1 MWGKLE
7 LNNIGMKFM
16 GRGAESA
23 LQQSNGM
30 EKERHENI
38 LRMAI
43 EYFALLHRGEQLDSQ
58 LPPMGWVFADIACS
72 TQTFLLALET
82 QRVTDTEKTLE
93 PKTGKGSFLGLVS
106 SQGMYQSWRNC

>member
-1 MWGKLE
+1 
-7 LNNIGMKFM
+7 MKFM

-43 EYFALLHRGEQLDSQ
+43 EYFVLLHRGEQLDSQ
-58 LPPMGWVFADIACS
+58 LPPIG
-72 TQTFLLALET
+72 
-82 QRVTDTEKTLE
+82 
-93 PKTGKGSFLGLVS
+93 
-106 SQGMYQSWRNC
+106 